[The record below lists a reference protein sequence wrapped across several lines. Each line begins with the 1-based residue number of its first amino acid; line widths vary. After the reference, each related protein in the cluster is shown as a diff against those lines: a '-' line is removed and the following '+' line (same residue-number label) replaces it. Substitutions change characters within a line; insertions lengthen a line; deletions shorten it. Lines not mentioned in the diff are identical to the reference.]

1 MNTPNIPR
9 WLIITAAA
17 ATTFA
22 TVKPS
27 GAKAQNPTKV
37 IEAER
42 ATTANPPFVDAQLV
56 EQNARE
62 RAEAI
67 LQKTFDPN
75 VPREKAE
82 AALKRQRKSLTGSIR
97 TAAEA
102 VRDAKG
108 DEAKD
113 EAKKNLSNILGE
125 YFDLDTKRREDELAQ
140 IESRLTKLREQL
152 DRRRSK
158 KQEILD
164 LQMKVALN
172 EADGLGFYENT
183 STSTS
188 SLNQAWGRT
197 GSPFG
202 VSVNW
207 SDLDAAGRTDGA
219 QPFVAPR
226 PGEAPTPPRAGAL
239 PRVPAPPLPPSAPP
253 VAAPAGAPGT

>member
-1 MNTPNIPR
+1 MNTQNIPR

-22 TVKPS
+22 TVKLN

-42 ATTANPPFVDAQLV
+42 ATTANSPFVDAQVV

-62 RAEAI
+62 RAEQV
-67 LQKTFDPN
+67 LKQMSDPKN
-75 VPREKAE
+75 REKAE
-82 AALKRQRKSLTGSIR
+82 AVLKRQRKSLTGTIR

-188 SLNQAWGRT
+188 SLNQSWGRT

-202 VSVNW
+202 VSINW
-207 SDLDAAGRTDGA
+207 SDLDAAGRADVFDPHA
-219 QPFVAPR
+219 APR

-253 VAAPAGAPGT
+253 VAAPGAGNGS